1 MKKFKGYIIGFLCG
15 AVIFSATSVFA
26 AETILKATQVSFPI
40 FKDGKKAS
48 LDNKPVVINGSTYLP
63 LRELAEVL
71 DVDVAWKNDTKEI
84 YLSTTDKSYQVQ
96 PKEQENNP
104 TSTQMTTPTPSP
116 SPTSAPTPTN
126 PSLPNP
132 SNNLN
137 ARIAETERHN
147 QEVSKIETKYNNTK
161 NYIDEKIAAIK
172 SESPVG
178 YFSDSE
184 FESQRSQLQT
194 EILNLQN
201 QINTLMLDT
210 SFEANSRRNSLQD
223 QLNQKNKELEEL
235 QKKRTAQLRIKNL
248 EDMKTTAYNDYLS
261 ELNAENNLHNAN
273 LNNLQ

>member
-1 MKKFKGYIIGFLCG
+1 LKKFKGYIIGFLCG

-71 DVDVAWKNDTKEI
+71 DVEVAWKNDTKEI
-84 YLSTTDKSYQVQ
+84 YLSTTDKSYQLQ

-161 NYIDEKIAAIK
+161 SYIDEKIAAIK